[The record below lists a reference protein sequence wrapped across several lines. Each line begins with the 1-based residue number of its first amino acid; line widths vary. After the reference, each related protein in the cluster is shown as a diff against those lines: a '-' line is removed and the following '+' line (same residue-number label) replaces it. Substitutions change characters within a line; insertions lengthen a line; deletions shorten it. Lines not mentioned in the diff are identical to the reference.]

1 MASQK
6 LGKFSENEVQTD
18 SVLVTSR
25 TPSTENICRYQA
37 STFPLSSLHCVTD
50 ANTLNQNLRFETAGF
65 VYTSEDWDESELKA
79 WLLTSAS
86 IQCSSQ
92 SSRDLRLS
100 FECGSDWTLESNPVC
115 QELMSRSMQLPY
127 KAYVTSFLQTDLFLV
142 YLFFCE
148 RKAISL

>member
-37 STFPLSSLHCVTD
+37 TTIPLSSLHCVTD
-50 ANTLNQNLRFETAGF
+50 ANTLSQNLRFEIAGF
-65 VYTSEDWDESELKA
+65 VYTSEDWDATEMKA